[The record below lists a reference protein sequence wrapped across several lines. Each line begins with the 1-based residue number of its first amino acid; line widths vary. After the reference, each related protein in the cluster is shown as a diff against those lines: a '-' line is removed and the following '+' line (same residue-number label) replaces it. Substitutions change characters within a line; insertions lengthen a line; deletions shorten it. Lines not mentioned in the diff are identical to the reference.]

1 MAQSRTVVYPGSFD
15 PVTNG
20 HLDIICRACQIF
32 DHVIV
37 AVTQNSTKSPL
48 FSISERLDMLGT
60 VLSPVIRSGKVRV
73 DSFDGL
79 LANYCRKQKA
89 QVVVRG
95 LRALADFEFEFQ
107 MALMNRHLAPELE
120 TVFLM
125 ADEKYTYLSSSLLK
139 DVVRLGGDAWRFVP
153 PGLVDRLNKKLH
165 SSSRK
170 GKSR

>member
-1 MAQSRTVVYPGSFD
+1 VAQTRTVVYPGSFD

-37 AVTQNSTKSPL
+37 AVTQNTTKSPL
-48 FSISERLDMLGT
+48 FSISERLDMLRT
-60 VLSPVIRSGKVRV
+60 VLAPVIKSGKVRV

-79 LANYCRKQKA
+79 LADYCQKQNA

-153 PGLVDRLNKKLH
+153 PALVDRLKKKLR
-165 SSSRK
+165 SSNRK
-170 GKSR
+170 GKTR

>member
-1 MAQSRTVVYPGSFD
+1 MTQARTVVYPGSFD

-20 HLDIICRACQIF
+20 HLDIVCRACQTF
-32 DHVIV
+32 DRVVV
-37 AVTQNSTKSPL
+37 AVTHNARKTPL
-48 FSISERLDMLGT
+48 FTLRERIEMLKT
-60 VLSPVIRSGKVRV
+60 VLAPMIKTGQVRV

-79 LANYCRKQKA
+79 LADYCRKQGA
-89 QVVVRG
+89 RVVVRG

-139 DVVRLGGDAWRFVP
+139 DVARLGGDAWRFVP
-153 PGLVDRLNKKLH
+153 PSLVERIKKKLH
-165 SSSRK
+165 S
-170 GKSR
+170 KSRRRK

>member
-1 MAQSRTVVYPGSFD
+1 VAQARTVVYPGSFD

-20 HLDIICRACQIF
+20 HLDIVCRACQIF

-37 AVTQNSTKSPL
+37 AVTQNTTKSPL
-48 FSISERLDMLGT
+48 FSISERIDMLTT
-60 VLSPVIRSGKVRV
+60 VLAPMIKTGQVRV

-79 LANYCRKQKA
+79 LADYCRKRGA

-95 LRALADFEFEFQ
+95 LRALSDFEFEFQ
-107 MALMNRHLAPELE
+107 MALMNRHLDPELE

-153 PGLVDRLNKKLH
+153 PDLVDRLKKKLRQKG
-165 SSSRK
+165 RK
-170 GKSR
+170 GPPR

>member
-1 MAQSRTVVYPGSFD
+1 MTRTRTVVYPGSFD

-20 HLDIICRACQIF
+20 HLDIVCRACQIF

-37 AVTQNSTKSPL
+37 AVTRNSAKSHL
-48 FSISERLDMLGT
+48 FSIQERLAMLNT
-60 VLSPVIRSGKVRV
+60 VLAPVIKSGKVRV

-79 LANYCRKQKA
+79 LADYCRSQGA
-89 QVVVRG
+89 QAVARG
-95 LRALADFEFEFQ
+95 LRALSDFEYEFQ

-153 PGLVDRLNKKLH
+153 PALVDRLKKKL
-165 SSSRK
+165 RLKK
-170 GKSR
+170 GR

>member
-1 MAQSRTVVYPGSFD
+1 MTQPRTVVYPGSFD

-20 HLDIICRACQIF
+20 HLDIVCRACQTF
-32 DHVIV
+32 EHVVV
-37 AVTQNSTKSPL
+37 AVTQNASKTPL
-48 FSISERLDMLGT
+48 FTLRERIEMLKT
-60 VLSPVIRSGKVRV
+60 VLAPMIKTGQVRV
-73 DSFDGL
+73 DAFDGL
-79 LANYCRKQKA
+79 LADYCRA
-89 QVVVRG
+89 QGARVVVRG

-153 PGLVDRLNKKLH
+153 SSLVDRIKKKLH
-165 SSSRK
+165 KKNRRSR
-170 GKSR
+170 

>member
-32 DHVIV
+32 DRVIV

-60 VLSPVIRSGKVRV
+60 VLAPVIRSGKVRV

-79 LANYCRKQKA
+79 LADYCRKQKA

>member
-1 MAQSRTVVYPGSFD
+1 MTQARTVVYPGSFD

-20 HLDIICRACQIF
+20 HLDIICRACQVF

-37 AVTQNSTKSPL
+37 AVTQNTTKSPL
-48 FSISERLDMLGT
+48 FSISERLDMLRT
-60 VLSPVIRSGKVRV
+60 VLAPVIKSGKVRV

-79 LANYCRKQKA
+79 LADYCQKQKA

-125 ADEKYTYLSSSLLK
+125 ADEKYTYLSSLLK
-139 DVVRLGGDAWRFVP
+139 DVVRLGGTRGVLSRQRSWTD
-153 PGLVDRLNKKLH
+153 LKKKLR
-165 SSSRK
+165 SSNRK
-170 GKSR
+170 ETR

>member
-1 MAQSRTVVYPGSFD
+1 MAQARTVVYPGSFD

-20 HLDIICRACQIF
+20 HLDIVCRACQIF

-37 AVTQNSTKSPL
+37 AVTQNATKSPL
-48 FSISERLDMLGT
+48 FSISERLDMLAA
-60 VLSPVIRSGKVRV
+60 VLDPMIKTGQVRV

-79 LANYCRKQKA
+79 LADYCRKRSA

-95 LRALADFEFEFQ
+95 LRALSDFEFEFQ
-107 MALMNRHLAPELE
+107 MALMNRHLDPELE

-153 PGLVDRLNKKLH
+153 PALVNRLKKKL
-165 SSSRK
+165 RLKGTK
-170 GKSR
+170 GKVV

>member
-1 MAQSRTVVYPGSFD
+1 MTRTRTIVYPGSFD

-20 HLDIICRACQIF
+20 HLDIVCRACKIF

-37 AVTQNSTKSPL
+37 AVTRNSAKSHL
-48 FSISERLDMLGT
+48 FTVGERLDMLNT
-60 VLSPVIRSGKVRV
+60 VLASVIKSGKVRV

-79 LANYCRKQKA
+79 LADYCRKQGA
-89 QVVVRG
+89 QAVARG
-95 LRALADFEFEFQ
+95 LRALSDFEYEFQ

-153 PGLVDRLNKKLH
+153 PALVDRLKKKL
-165 SSSRK
+165 RWKK
-170 GKSR
+170 GQ